1 MVGHPRLEFLC
12 KVFLNRANAY
22 TWHLCLVLIIQ
33 ALVLPQHLHSK
44 DRAFIPMDLPGPS
57 VSRPYPG
64 IPSIRAA
71 RNSHRL
77 TTQLVELG
85 PFSSVRPDVTTKM
98 VRMQIQ
104 RLHPWSMRQRK
115 MHTCMYTCEGIWMIY
130 PCEFSMFERCLKILT
145 MRIKVLGQGSFIA
158 PLGNWAFPGIPIIT
172 LSNQI

>member
-1 MVGHPRLEFLC
+1 M
-12 KVFLNRANAY
+12 
-22 TWHLCLVLIIQ
+22 Q
-33 ALVLPQHLHSK
+33 SLPQQSQRIHLTPLPCSYNSSFSICLSK

-104 RLHPWSMRQRK
+104 RNTSMKHKTKKNVHKSFRDLNDLS
-115 MHTCMYTCEGIWMIY
+115 MWI
-130 PCEFSMFERCLKILT
+130 SMFERCLKILT